1 MSLFSIP
8 LRPAKPRHHQTTP
21 FIPTY
26 ILFDFIIAKD
36 FPLSNRARWGE
47 VRVGWW
53 WWWWL
58 TRGSAR
64 INLNWNVSPFSFT
77 ALASPAF
84 VPNRQPNLYLW
95 LLDFYLLF
103 SIFFQ
108 YIRFTMGFPSKN
120 LWCTIPTTIVYSEK
134 HNYSFWVSPSDA
146 SPLHK
151 YLKLPYSHLTVYFL
165 HSILFISF
173 EMGNSR
179 GNGKNQYKQI
189 RVCVVFITL
198 HSHHSYTLP

>member
-1 MSLFSIP
+1 MINKHYQFQFLFRFSFEMSLFSIP

-64 INLNWNVSPFSFT
+64 IYLNWNVSPFSFT

-84 VPNRQPNLYLW
+84 APNRQPNLYLW

-108 YIRFTMGFPSKN
+108 YICLLWAFLQKIYGVLYQLRLYIVKNIIIPSGWAPLTRLRFINIS
-120 LWCTIPTTIVYSEK
+120 
-134 HNYSFWVSPSDA
+134 NY
-146 SPLHK
+146 H
-151 YLKLPYSHLTVYFL
+151 
-165 HSILFISF
+165 ILI
-173 EMGNSR
+173 
-179 GNGKNQYKQI
+179 
-189 RVCVVFITL
+189 
-198 HSHHSYTLP
+198 